1 MPGMSEI
8 EFNRLLNEIFIN
20 GIPLSLRTPKEDE
33 NEAKKNANKYIETK
47 ILQKKTPMTFYY
59 IIINL
64 SENERIPFI
73 KEYMDYIK
81 QNDESIFLYTMLS
94 PSSLSYYLTFQNIKD
109 LYNLDKQLFIKI
121 IKQNHE
127 NLFHGFSH
135 EQYLEFYKIFKEE
148 INEIENIYFI
158 NSLYHQNR
166 CCYDNMNL
174 NDVKNRYDLQQIYN
188 LEFIDMILKTYND
201 KIDTFKGKEIL
212 DFLDYISDLITF
224 EKIIIKYKEKISK
237 SLNEIDIIELAH
249 FLSEQSNIKQEILFK
264 YFKEFIIKK
273 ENIKQIIQKI
283 SPNIIINLYKENKEV
298 FNDLN
303 LKDWIQLTSIKKI
316 FTEDFK
322 NIIDTYEIIDIEEL
336 FDTKFYLKT
345 FLRESTESLKYIELK
360 YRKNINIINLN
371 PIDKNTSIFSK
382 EYFENLHYFKL
393 NNISKENENYKKH
406 FVLFLEFIK
415 THDIELTLNN
425 IKEIEILFKRIIS
438 GCPISLV
445 YDIKSIEE
453 ITLINRIGDIEF
465 DPNVFTIEQ
474 LKKYNVKKHKQL
486 NEYLSSGIQT
496 KSLTLKLMLLVGYN
510 NAKRILEHN
519 NDIPVLEHL
528 VGNVDVKNIK
538 LNEQGEPILNKRI
551 INMLFNDDKIIKI
564 LEDKDNDLYKYFPR
578 ILNEWELIKI
588 NGKDK
593 NLNTIIEYL
602 KSDEISLLPKYYRL
616 EGLFKYIGCSNP
628 IVKETLKLHDE
639 IINRKESTI
648 PRITG
653 KQNEYT
659 YEILKYDDMISLAV
673 GNITDCCFTVLG
685 VGYQCLRHALTS
697 KNGRIFVIKKD
708 NEIIAHSW
716 IWRNGNHICFD
727 NIEVSKKLKRIDF
740 LNIYIEAANKLIEET
755 YKHEKEKRVTNVT
768 IGYTNFDK
776 RIAGIEKYTCLVS
789 ESCDLE
795 KYKDRLNS
803 KKITT
808 SSIPTPLEQVNY
820 SDSKNVQFIINGNS
834 DIISYQSNYYY
845 EDEREKIN
853 HYNQDK
859 KYDQEHIIKIMK
871 IINSLRYIKYELEN
885 KLDEYEIIYIFDIH
899 EIFCNKDWY
908 IIEYKDGYIE
918 EFNLSNDIRSEREI
932 EEIRKNKK
940 LIKNNV

>member
-1 MPGMSEI
+1 MPEMSEI

-73 KEYMDYIK
+73 KEHMDYIK

-174 NDVKNRYDLQQIYN
+174 NDVNNRYNLQQVYN
-188 LEFIDMILKTYND
+188 IEFINMILTTYKD
-201 KIDTFKGKEIL
+201 KIDSFTGKEMI
-212 DFLDYISDLITF
+212 DFLDYISDIVIF
-224 EKIIIKYKEKISK
+224 EKIIIKYKERISTSFNNMDVK
-237 SLNEIDIIELAH
+237 ELSY

-264 YFKEFIIKK
+264 YFKEKIIKK

-283 SPNIIINLYKENKEV
+283 STNIIIDLYKENKEI
-298 FNDLN
+298 FSDLN
-303 LKDWIQLTSIKKI
+303 LKDWIQLTSRKRI
-316 FTEDFK
+316 FNEEFK
-322 NIIDTYEIIDIEEL
+322 NIIETFKIIDIEEL
-336 FDTKFYLKT
+336 FDTNFYLNT
-345 FLRESTESLKYIELK
+345 FSRESTESLKYIELK
-360 YRKNINIINLN
+360 YRKNIETIELHS
-371 PIDKNTSIFSK
+371 IDKNTSIFSK
-382 EYFENLHYFKL
+382 EYIENLHYFKI
-393 NNISKENENYKKH
+393 NNITKEDENYKKH

-415 THDIELTLNN
+415 IHDIELSLNN
-425 IKEIEILFKRIIS
+425 IKEIEVLFKRII
-438 GCPISLV
+438 GGYPIALLF
-445 YDIKSIEE
+445 DIKSIEE
-453 ITLINRIGDIEF
+453 LTLINRIGDIEF
-465 DPNVFTIEQ
+465 DPNAFTIEQ

-486 NEYLSSGIQT
+486 NEYLNSGIQT
-496 KSLTLKLMLLVGYN
+496 KSLTLKLMLLVGFK

-551 INMLFNDDKIIKI
+551 INMLFNDNKIINM
-564 LEDKDNDLYKYFPR
+564 LDDKDSDLYKYFPR
-578 ILNEWELIKI
+578 IFNEWEMIKI

-593 NLNTIIEYL
+593 NINTIIEYL

-616 EGLFKYIGCSNP
+616 EGLFKYIGCSNS
-628 IVKETLKLHDE
+628 IVNETLKLHDE
-639 IINRKESTI
+639 ILNRKETTI

-653 KQNEYT
+653 TQNEYT
-659 YEILKYDDMISLAV
+659 YEILRYDDMTSLAV

-685 VGYQCLRHALTS
+685 AGYQCLRHALTS

-727 NIEVSKKLKRIDF
+727 NIEISKKLNRIDF
-740 LNIYIEAANKLIEET
+740 LNIYIEASNKIIEET
-755 YKHEKEKRVTNVT
+755 YKYEKEKGVTNVT

-776 RIAGIEKYTCLVS
+776 RICGIENYTCLVS
-789 ESCDLE
+789 ESCDLV
-795 KYKDRLNS
+795 KYKDRLNN
-803 KKITT
+803 KKIMT

-820 SDSKNVQFIINGNS
+820 SDSKNVQFIINGNTN
-834 DIISYQSNYYY
+834 IIPYQSEYYY
-845 EDEREKIN
+845 EDEREKVS
-853 HYNQDK
+853 HYNQDN

-885 KLDEYEIIYIFDIH
+885 KIDEYEIIYIFDIH
-899 EIFCNKDWY
+899 EIFCNNDWY

-918 EFNLSNDIRSEREI
+918 EFNLSKDIKSEMEI
-932 EEIRKNKK
+932 KEVRKNKK
-940 LIKNNV
+940 LIKK